1 MEQPLG
7 ARSSWGIDAFVHG
20 LFAEDF
26 GDVGGTL
33 VRLRAT
39 LTQELSDRVAIFG
52 GPALSLFLSD
62 DFDGDGLAPFSVY
75 DDTTDGGFVR
85 FWPGLEAGLRF
96 RITDG

>member
-1 MEQPLG
+1 
-7 ARSSWGIDAFVHG
+7 VHG

-26 GDVGGTL
+26 GDVGGAL

-39 LTQELSDRVAIFG
+39 LTQALSDRVAVFG

-75 DDTTDGGFVR
+75 DDATGDGFVR
-85 FWPGLEAGLRF
+85 LWPGLEAGLRL